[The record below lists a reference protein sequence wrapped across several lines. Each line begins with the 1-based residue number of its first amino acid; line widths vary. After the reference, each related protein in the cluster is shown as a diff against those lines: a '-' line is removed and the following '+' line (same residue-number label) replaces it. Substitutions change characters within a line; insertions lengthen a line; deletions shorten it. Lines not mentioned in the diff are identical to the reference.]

1 MQSQQR
7 AAAKAIRDVR
17 AILGLVSMGF
27 DPQAAQAALHAQP
40 ALQRAARIMDEAI
53 ERWPDDLDAAVGM
66 QRYQLR
72 ALVGLLEEAAWHLA
86 AGETAPESASDIVAG
101 LAVASELADEI
112 AAVIAD
118 GAHDCRCL

>member
-1 MQSQQR
+1 MQTTQQS

-27 DPQAAQAALHAQP
+27 DPQTALHAQP

-53 ERWPDDLDAAVGM
+53 ERWPDDWDAAVGM

-72 ALVGLLEEAAWHLA
+72 ALVELLQEAAWHLS
-86 AGETAPESASDIVAG
+86 AGEAAPESASDIVAG

-118 GAHDCRCL
+118 GAHDCQRL

>member
-27 DPQAAQAALHAQP
+27 DPQAAQ
-40 ALQRAARIMDEAI
+40 
-53 ERWPDDLDAAVGM
+53 V
-66 QRYQLR
+66 
-72 ALVGLLEEAAWHLA
+72 
-86 AGETAPESASDIVAG
+86 APESASDIVAG

-112 AAVIAD
+112 AAAIAD
-118 GAHDCRCL
+118 GAHDCRCV